1 MSSPLP
7 GPPPEPDPAWVTA
20 HSTEVT
26 LDDGARVLVRPILPE
41 DKQRLAAGLE
51 RLSPESRYLRFH
63 HGVAHLGEDELR
75 YLTVIDYDDH
85 FAWGAEAEDDPS
97 RPGIGVA
104 RYIREKP
111 GSDRAEA
118 AVVVADEYQGRGLGK
133 LLLAKLVETAW
144 EHGIRTFVA
153 YVAPANSKVMRMV
166 RDAGGAVSHEDGV
179 LHVEIPL
186 AEIHAGSAIRA
197 VLRAAAARDISVHPR
212 PSESGP
218 QA

>member
-1 MSSPLP
+1 MSS
-7 GPPPEPDPAWVTA
+7 PPPEPDPAWVA
-20 HSTEVT
+20 ANSTDAT
-26 LDDGARVLVRPILPE
+26 LDDGTRVLIRPILPE
-41 DKQRLAAGLE
+41 DKERLAAGLA

-63 HGVAHLGEDELR
+63 HGVGHLGEDELR

-85 FAWGAEAEDDPS
+85 FAWGAEATDDPS
-97 RPGIGVA
+97 HPGVGVA

-133 LLLAKLVETAW
+133 LLLANLVETAW

-153 YVAPANSKVMRMV
+153 YVAPANSKVMRLV
-166 RDAGGAVSHEDGV
+166 RSAGGAVSHDDGV
-179 LHVEIPL
+179 VHVEIPL

-197 VLRAAAARDISVHPR
+197 VLRAAAAGDISVRPS
-212 PSESGP
+212 PSESDP
-218 QA
+218 QP